1 MVAKITEFMKEIFFV
16 LPYNFLHETL
26 FKFLSDKTPS
36 VIFVFVHNLSG
47 HLCAIGSTQMSG
59 YLKKDSKSGFKNE
72 TCGQLVLIQL
82 KLFCFIIP

>member
-1 MVAKITEFMKEIFFV
+1 M

-59 YLKKDSKSGFKNE
+59 CLKKDSKSGFKNE
-72 TCGQLVLIQL
+72 TCDQLVLIQL

>member
-1 MVAKITEFMKEIFFV
+1 M
-16 LPYNFLHETL
+16 LPHNFLHETL
-26 FKFLSDKTPS
+26 FKFLSDKTHS

-72 TCGQLVLIQL
+72 TCDQLVLIQL